1 MNLKSD
7 ENHFAFQTQA
17 YRLFQKLEREIVTG
31 KLKPGQRL
39 IRRELT
45 NRFGVSQ
52 ATVSEALWRLEGE
65 GLTESAPMFGTRVT
79 RMTLRHVQEE
89 VVLREALECH
99 VARMLAT
106 ASPAPDLTPL
116 YELADRLD
124 PIMEKG
130 GDAREGMDIHQ
141 EIHLSLARLTQ
152 SSLLIREV
160 ERVWQRYCVFFNWM
174 SAQALPVP
182 KQWHRILLDAIA
194 SRDPHRAEDTMR
206 EHVLYGKGQQAE
218 VLRKLEAELG
228 E

>member
-7 ENHFAFQTQA
+7 DNHFAFQTQA
-17 YRLFQKLEREIVTG
+17 YRIFEKLEREIVTG
-31 KLKPGQRL
+31 ILKPGQRL

-52 ATVSEALWRLEGE
+52 ATVSEALWRLEAE

-89 VVLREALECH
+89 VVLREALEVH
-99 VARMLAT
+99 VARMLALT
-106 ASPAPDLTPL
+106 SPAPELAPL

-141 EIHLSLARLTQ
+141 EFHLGLARLTQ

-160 ERVWQRYCVFFNWM
+160 ERLWQRYCIFFNWM

-182 KQWHRILLDAIA
+182 RQWHRILLDAIA
-194 SRDPHRAEDTMR
+194 SGDPHQAEETMR
-206 EHVLYGKGQQAE
+206 QHVLYGKDQQAD
-218 VLRKLEAELG
+218 VLLKLEAEVG